1 MSVVSYNQPT
11 NLTSYRTSLA
21 PTEQT
26 HAAPQHLDPMIHL
39 FNLEREMEISE
50 RRTAS
55 MMEDLAQ
62 RIDSLEVKVD
72 NVSERFET
80 INRQLEKAVISLAQR
95 INTIEGGGGR

>member
-21 PTEQT
+21 AAEQT
-26 HAAPQHLDPMIHL
+26 HAAPQYVDPMTYL

-55 MMEDLAQ
+55 LMEDLAG
-62 RIDSLEVKVD
+62 RLNSLEDKVT
-72 NVSERFET
+72 NVSGRFET
-80 INRQLEKAVISLAQR
+80 INRQLEKAVIALAQR
-95 INTIEGGGGR
+95 VNTMEDGGTR